1 MNWFG
6 IAIGISTL
14 FIIGLGF
21 VWVIRGER
29 YFGYLWWPYVMG
41 AGIMFVIGSLVIPDY
56 FLSALIGAL
65 GGSMIWGS
73 TELKEQA
80 IRGELGWYP
89 FQDKKILPPFANVIK
104 KWQSAHETARLPVY
118 FYCHCSVSAFVSCA
132 GVSDFDAY
140 KSHS

>member
-6 IAIGISTL
+6 LVIGVATL
-14 FIIGLGF
+14 CIIGMGF

-41 AGIMFVIGSLVIPDY
+41 AGIVLMVISVLVTNNY
-56 FLSALIGAL
+56 GSALLGAMGASL
-65 GGSMIWGS
+65 LWGS

-89 FQDKKILPPFANVIK
+89 FHRRKTQPPFAKIIK
-104 KWQSAHETARLPVY
+104 KWKAPSL
-118 FYCHCSVSAFVSCA
+118 
-132 GVSDFDAY
+132 
-140 KSHS
+140 

>member
-6 IAIGISTL
+6 LLAGIATF

-41 AGIMFVIGSLVIPDY
+41 LGVLFVIGSLCVSSHWGSV
-56 FLSALIGAL
+56 LSGGIGASL
-65 GGSMIWGS
+65 IWGS

-89 FQDKKILPPFANVIK
+89 FHREKILPPFAEVIRNWK
-104 KWQSAHETARLPVY
+104 APSL
-118 FYCHCSVSAFVSCA
+118 
-132 GVSDFDAY
+132 
-140 KSHS
+140 